1 MIIQFSKIPQLFTTP
16 TGTYRIIKPL
26 GKGGSGS
33 QVFKVKFSGNEFFN
47 AGFFALKYLCDVDAE
62 SDPMRYKRFKNEL
75 RFAAREEYHPNL
87 LQSWDSG
94 SVEIEGKD
102 YPFYVMPIYPTTLD
116 KLIVKHKLK
125 QKKMLDYFEQLL
137 DAVEFMNQ
145 QGFVHR
151 DLKPENIFYDAEN
164 DQLIIADF
172 GITDFSE
179 GDEFDT
185 VETQTGIRLASVRYG
200 APEQLY
206 AANWRK
212 YLFHQEKNVD
222 ERADIYTLGL
232 IFNEMFT
239 GIHPLSPHGR
249 GFVESKLY
257 EKHKKLY
264 GYDGVFYDKEDLEV
278 ALYAKDM
285 TTSFR
290 NTIEERYA
298 YLDRLFERMTCRNPD
313 QRLKSIAE
321 VRLFLDS
328 KGTDEAFSET

>member
-1 MIIQFSKIPQLFTTP
+1 MTIQSQKIPQLFTTK

-87 LQSWDSG
+87 LQSWDNG

-116 KLIVKHKLK
+116 KLIATHKLK

-164 DQLIIADF
+164 DLLIVADF

-222 ERADIYTLGL
+222 KRADIYTLGL

-264 GYDGVFYDKEDLEV
+264 GYEGIFHNQEDLEM
-278 ALYAKDM
+278 ALAAKRM
-285 TTSFR
+285 STSSR
-290 NTIEERYA
+290 TNIQQQYG
-298 YLDRLFERMTCRNPD
+298 YLDDLFKQMTQRHPD
-313 QRLKSIAE
+313 QRLKNFAE
-321 VRLFLDS
+321 VRTFLET
-328 KGTDEAFSET
+328 KGKAFEED